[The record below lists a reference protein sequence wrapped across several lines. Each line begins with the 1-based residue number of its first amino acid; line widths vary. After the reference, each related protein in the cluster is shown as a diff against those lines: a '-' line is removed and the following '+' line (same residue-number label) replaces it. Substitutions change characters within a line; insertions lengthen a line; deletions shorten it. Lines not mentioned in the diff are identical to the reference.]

1 MDHHQALDRAGD
13 GFLDHLRAVTDD
25 QWDAPT
31 LCGDWSVH
39 DLAHHLL
46 AGSMMAVRLA
56 EGGSREDATAAF
68 ELTLDDTDPV
78 GAVEAAFAA
87 EAVAMSDPAVLAATL
102 PHPAADLPGSQ
113 ILGFRVADRL
123 VHTWDLATALDA
135 EPTLDE
141 DAAGVVWDDL
151 QPMLPML
158 GDLGIFGDGPSGT
171 VPDDADL
178 SLKVLDALGR
188 RP

>member
-1 MDHHQALDRAGD
+1 LWQ
-13 GFLDHLRAVTDD
+13 T
-25 QWDAPT
+25 APP
-31 LCGDWSVH
+31 
-39 DLAHHLL
+39 
-46 AGSMMAVRLA
+46 AVR
-56 EGGSREDATAAF
+56 S
-68 ELTLDDTDPV
+68 
-78 GAVEAAFAA
+78 
-87 EAVAMSDPAVLAATL
+87 S
-102 PHPAADLPGSQ
+102 
-113 ILGFRVADRL
+113 VADRL